1 MFTWKA
7 NLTRR
12 SYVLDKASVHLAEC
26 ELHSAQ
32 CNAHNFLAH
41 GNAEKEKL
49 LVTTLSIEALSRLKS
64 SSIFDYVFIIA

>member
-26 ELHSAQ
+26 KLH
-32 CNAHNFLAH
+32 NTHNFLAH
-41 GNAEKEKL
+41 GNAKKEKL

-64 SSIFDYVFIIA
+64 SSIFDYVFIIT